1 MILSTDN
8 PVTAFFRTPTVGGDA
23 IMYDLD
29 IRHQVVN
36 LVARAF

>member
-1 MILSTDN
+1 MRLSADI
-8 PVTAFFRTPTVGGDA
+8 PVIAFLRTPTVGGDA

>member
-1 MILSTDN
+1 MILNTESTLI
-8 PVTAFFRTPTVGGDA
+8 AFYRTPTVGGGA
-23 IMYDLD
+23 IMYDLG